1 MKLATALSE
10 RAALQA
16 RLEQLKTRLNDNA
29 KVQEGDQPSEKP
41 EELLAELDTVME
53 RLEDL
58 MARINRTN
66 SAAMRDSRSLSD
78 LLAHRDCL
86 RQKITVMRNFLHAA
100 SSKVD
105 RYSRAEIR
113 VSSTVPVRELQK
125 QVDDLS
131 AELRQTDETIQ
142 ELNWLTDLM

>member
-10 RAALQA
+10 RSALQT

-29 KVQEGDQPSEKP
+29 KVQEGDEPEENP
-41 EELLAELDTVME
+41 EELLAELNTIME
-53 RLEDL
+53 RMEELI
-58 MARINRTN
+58 ARINRTN
-66 SAAMRDSRSLSD
+66 SAVQRDGKSLSD

-105 RYSRAEIR
+105 RYSRTEIR
-113 VSSTVPVRELQK
+113 IASTVPVRELQK

-131 AELRQTDETIQ
+131 AELRRTDETIQ
-142 ELNWLTDLM
+142 ELNWLTELL